1 MRMLRWTSLALAG
14 IAAAVLVAPVAAQ
27 EVELKPAKVKRDKN
41 VLTADEIAERPDL
54 TTAYDAIKLLRPNF
68 LRTVRRAS
76 AMAGSGSYSGGS
88 TDPYK
93 PGGGGTEPA
102 GSNSTGPMFAMLHI
116 DEMPQPDL
124 ERLKQI
130 PVAEVFE
137 IRYLSKSEAARYGDG
152 HEAGAILLKTKRFAK
167 P

>member
-1 MRMLRWTSLALAG
+1 MRMHRLTALALAG
-14 IAAAVLVAPVAAQ
+14 IAAPVLAALRAAQ
-27 EVELKPAKVKRDKN
+27 DVELKPAKVKRDKN

-76 AMAGSGSYSGGS
+76 AMAGTGAYSSGA

-102 GSNSTGPMFAMLHI
+102 GSNSTGPLFAMLHI
-116 DEMPQPDL
+116 D
-124 ERLKQI
+124 
-130 PVAEVFE
+130 
-137 IRYLSKSEAARYGDG
+137 
-152 HEAGAILLKTKRFAK
+152 
-167 P
+167 